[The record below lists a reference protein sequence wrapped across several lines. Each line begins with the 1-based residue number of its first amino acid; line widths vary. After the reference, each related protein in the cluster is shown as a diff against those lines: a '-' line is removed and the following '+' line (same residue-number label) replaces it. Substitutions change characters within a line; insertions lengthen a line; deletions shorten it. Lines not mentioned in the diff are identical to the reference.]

1 MSHVIIILFCIFCMI
16 CALRYLLLFLLLYL
30 SYFIFHFIFHFV
42 YVWFTSGSRLVQEY
56 MKRFDGEENINRRLL
71 FHGTPNAANIRSIV
85 RGGFLLSKVGST
97 TDAGFYGRGI
107 YFSEHTHMSMAY
119 TRGVSSMLCCEVLI
133 GKPYKAPLKI
143 GASLHQPH
151 KYTSHVSDA
160 SCQEVV
166 IFDMHA
172 ILPRY
177 VVHFK
182 KGKGRGGGALQEAL
196 VGLGGGGGGVFGGMG
211 GGGGVDPGVTA
222 FSGHGKK
229 LGDAGQ

>member
-1 MSHVIIILFCIFCMI
+1 MFCI
-16 CALRYLLLFLLLYL
+16 
-30 SYFIFHFIFHFV
+30 
-42 YVWFTSGSRLVQEY
+42 SRISFVQEY
-56 MKRFDGEENINRRLL
+56 IKRFDGEENINRRLL

-119 TRGVSSMLCCEVLI
+119 TRGVGSMLCCEVLI
-133 GKPYKAPLKI
+133 GKPYKAPLKT

-182 KGKGRGGGALQEAL
+182 KGKGRGGGALREAL
-196 VGLGGGGGGVFGGMG
+196 VGLGGGGGGVGGGGMGAAMGMLGGMFGGMG
-211 GGGGVDPGVTA
+211 GRGGVDPGVTA

>member
-1 MSHVIIILFCIFCMI
+1 
-16 CALRYLLLFLLLYL
+16 
-30 SYFIFHFIFHFV
+30 
-42 YVWFTSGSRLVQEY
+42 
-56 MKRFDGEENINRRLL
+56 
-71 FHGTPNAANIRSIV
+71 
-85 RGGFLLSKVGST
+85 
-97 TDAGFYGRGI
+97 
-107 YFSEHTHMSMAY
+107 MSMAY
-119 TRGVSSMLCCEVLI
+119 TRGVGSMLCCEVLI
-133 GKPYKAPLKI
+133 GKPYKAPLKT

-182 KGKGRGGGALQEAL
+182 KDKGRGGRGGGALQEAL
-196 VGLGGGGGGVFGGMG
+196 VGLGGGGGVGGVFGGMG

-222 FSGHGKK
+222 FSGQGQK
-229 LGDAGQ
+229 LGGQQSGGNKRKSGGSGGSSSSSSSSSTVWGELL